1 MTSSVEASRFAFVAP
16 GLLFG
21 ALVMSGAARAAN
33 FYFTDNVQTYDVTTS
48 GIYDITAAG
57 GQGAGGGGRAIIGGD
72 VTLIAGETL
81 VILVGGSGAPAENG
95 GGGGTPC
102 P

>member
-1 MTSSVEASRFAFVAP
+1 LKRAGLHLSRPPFFSARFVV
-16 GLLFG
+16 G
-21 ALVMSGAARAAN
+21 GAARAAN